1 MYTFNKRNYENKEM
15 KKYGS
20 EVHRKKELKSS
31 EGAGSVL
38 NGRQR
43 QADRHLVD
51 MSAG

>member
-1 MYTFNKRNYENKEM
+1 M

-43 QADRHLVD
+43 QADKQTL
-51 MSAG
+51 G